1 MYQIKKA
8 VYKPQDIQEHR
19 HVSLLQDIANTIQ
32 QNGRT
37 IHIYKVKSHIGI
49 IGNERADSYATSV
62 ASASAALT
70 PYDLTVTDC
79 SNNRNQEQW
88 IYALPRALPMP
99 SINSQTLPTHAAK
112 PLPDINKSLKSRC
125 HHLHRLGLANKT
137 TTYFS
142 AAASI
147 SPLTLPV
154 SHSFMTST
162 IVSGR
167 EVTNALKLRSGN
179 LYTQKLAKRYNLSPT
194 SKCPLC
200 NEEDGGYHVASGCS
214 ALTDMY
220 IARHHAAGT
229 YILKAIRAGEL
240 GATVIQ
246 SDIGSKNKHSKEG
259 LPALPRNIPLNKL
272 PERLQDVL
280 TQAKTSQETTSIPD
294 ITLLDKVIKRGFEW
308 HRLTL
313 VEIKYCNDTNP
324 AAQRERAQQQHA
336 RLLSQINN
344 SDTFTT
350 ARLIVILLGA
360 AGYIYSTDTQQPLT
374 NLGITGP
381 TLKTLLRNLHLQS
394 IKSLTQI
401 IKVRRHNEHKIKHK
415 RLKTYYK
422 QANPATQINT
432 RRPRTAK
439 STHQNKPPKPRKPPD
454 PT

>member
-1 MYQIKKA
+1 LYYCI
-8 VYKPQDIQEHR
+8 
-19 HVSLLQDIANTIQ
+19 
-32 QNGRT
+32 
-37 IHIYKVKSHIGI
+37 
-49 IGNERADSYATSV
+49 
-62 ASASAALT
+62 
-70 PYDLTVTDC
+70 DC
-79 SNNRNQEQW
+79 N
-88 IYALPRALPMP
+88 
-99 SINSQTLPTHAAK
+99 
-112 PLPDINKSLKSRC
+112 
-125 HHLHRLGLANKT
+125 
-137 TTYFS
+137 
-142 AAASI
+142 I
-147 SPLTLPV
+147 S
-154 SHSFMTST
+154 
-162 IVSGR
+162 
-167 EVTNALKLRSGN
+167 K
-179 LYTQKLAKRYNLSPT
+179 
-194 SKCPLC
+194 
-200 NEEDGGYHVASGCS
+200 
-214 ALTDMY
+214 
-220 IARHHAAGT
+220 
-229 YILKAIRAGEL
+229 
-240 GATVIQ
+240 
-246 SDIGSKNKHSKEG
+246 
-259 LPALPRNIPLNKL
+259 
-272 PERLQDVL
+272 
-280 TQAKTSQETTSIPD
+280 ETTSVPD
-294 ITLLDKVIKRGFEW
+294 ITLLDKVIKRGLEW